1 MNVRRLAKG
10 IVLCCALGGCAR
22 AAPPSIV
29 SPPAASAIT
38 DGRVPASDN
47 AVAAPSRPRLRVEK
61 AIGITVMRVVKDDNS
76 EGSVSTAKCVVQ
88 ILSEN
93 HTGKTRQVAMLNV
106 DGAPAQHENILSLLK
121 RKACEAGANAMVIE
135 TIGKTRVEGLNMD
148 HLDAVALVV
157 GTPDPPVD
165 PSPVP
170 KHITVTP
177 EGPAVPKSVEVD
189 PGASP

>member
-1 MNVRRLAKG
+1 MDVRRVTKV

-22 AAPPSIV
+22 AAPPPSII
-29 SPPAASAIT
+29 SPPAASAVT
-38 DGRVPASDN
+38 DGGITASDS
-47 AVAAPSRPRLRVEK
+47 APATPSRPQLRIEK
-61 AIGITVMRVVKDDNS
+61 AIGVTAMRVVKDDSS
-76 EGSVSTAKCVVQ
+76 EGSASAAKCEVQ
-88 ILSEN
+88 ILPEKPG
-93 HTGKTRQVAMLNV
+93 GKTREVATLKV

-121 RKACEAGANAMVIE
+121 HEACEAGANAIVIKSM
-135 TIGKTRVEGLNMD
+135 GKPRAAGIKMD

-170 KHITVTP
+170 KTIT
-177 EGPAVPKSVEVD
+177 VD